1 MMMKS
6 LMACACAVMPLCR
19 AAEAAPDVAP
29 QSAVGMTFTFSP
41 ATEEQTTAR
50 ATAKG
55 DIPHPVHNSNYRHAP
70 VTVPEKPAPP
80 NRCTYTKTGPNT
92 ARITCSG
99 PESVMICLTFEAPES
114 GTCTITKSM
123 PGASR
128 SYGGVR
134 FTVKQR

>member
-1 MMMKS
+1 MLKHT
-6 LMACACAVMPLCR
+6 LIACACAAIPLCG
-19 AAEAAPDVAP
+19 ADTDAPDVAP

-55 DIPHPVHNSNYRHAP
+55 DIPHPVHASSYTHAP
-70 VTVPEKPAPP
+70 VTIPEKPAPP
-80 NRCTYTKTGPNT
+80 NLCSYTKTGPNT

-99 PESVMICLTFEAPES
+99 PESVMIWLTFETPRS

-128 SYGGVR
+128 AYGGIR
-134 FTVKQR
+134 FTME

>member
-1 MMMKS
+1 MMMKT
-6 LMACACAVMPLCR
+6 LMACACAAVSLCQ

-41 ATEEQTTAR
+41 ATEEQTISR

-55 DIPHPVHNSNYRHAP
+55 DIPHPVHASSYRHDP
-70 VTVPEKPAPP
+70 VTVLEKPAPP

-99 PESVMICLTFEAPES
+99 PESVMIWLTFETPDS

-128 SYGGVR
+128 AYGGIR
-134 FTVKQR
+134 FTME

>member
-6 LMACACAVMPLCR
+6 LMACACAVIPLCR
-19 AAEAAPDVAP
+19 AVEAAPDVAP

-55 DIPHPVHNSNYRHAP
+55 DIPHPA
-70 VTVPEKPAPP
+70 
-80 NRCTYTKTGPNT
+80 
-92 ARITCSG
+92 
-99 PESVMICLTFEAPES
+99 S

-128 SYGGVR
+128 SHGGIR